1 MDKEKQEE
9 VLKYLLGRIYRAD
22 KHKNQ
27 LDARLKNIAERRQME
42 NLPAEDEPTS
52 IRYWISDIECRIL
65 DQKKEIDQAIAQVMD
80 IIDYLPINSIER
92 QICELRHIDF
102 KPWGAISAEI
112 PMSRSQV
119 NRRYKAAVKF
129 LLKNQRIQSIAAEHE
144 DEYDTYV
151 HGKWAKKKVGIQAR
165 KTSSEK
171 NLEKDQGENKAG
183 HLFFSGCFQKGSG

>member
-27 LDARLKNIAERRQME
+27 LDARLKNIAERRLME

-102 KPWGAISAEI
+102 KSWGAISAEI

-151 HGKWAKKKVGIQAR
+151 HGKWVKEESGG
-165 KTSSEK
+165 TSP
-171 NLEKDQGENKAG
+171 ENKFRKKAG
-183 HLFFSGCFQKGSG
+183 KKSGEK

>member
-27 LDARLKNIAERRQME
+27 LDARLKNIAARRQTE

-52 IRYWISDIECRIL
+52 VRYWISDIECRIL

-119 NRRYKAAVKF
+119 NKRYKAAVN
-129 LLKNQRIQSIAAEHE
+129 LLLENQRVQNIAVEHE
-144 DEYDTYV
+144 DEYDTYM
-151 HGKWAKKKVGIQAR
+151 HGKGAKKKNRG
-165 KTSSEK
+165 KSP
-171 NLEKDQGENKAG
+171 ENKYRKN
-183 HLFFSGCFQKGSG
+183 SGKKTRGK

>member
-27 LDARLKNIAERRQME
+27 LDARLKNIAERRLME

-80 IIDYLPINSIER
+80 IINYLPINSIER

-119 NRRYKAAVKF
+119 YKRHRNALKI
-129 LLKNQRIQSIAAEHE
+129 LLSNQRIQSMTAEYE
-144 DEYDTYV
+144 GEYDAY
-151 HGKWAKKKVGIQAR
+151 IQGR
-165 KTSSEK
+165 GQK
-171 NLEKDQGENKAG
+171 N
-183 HLFFSGCFQKGSG
+183 

>member
-27 LDARLKNIAERRQME
+27 LDARLKNIAARRQME

-119 NRRYKAAVKF
+119 YKRHRNALKI
-129 LLKNQRIQSIAAEHE
+129 LLSNQRIQSMTAEYE
-144 DEYDTYV
+144 GEYDAY
-151 HGKWAKKKVGIQAR
+151 IQGR
-165 KTSSEK
+165 GQK
-171 NLEKDQGENKAG
+171 N
-183 HLFFSGCFQKGSG
+183 

>member
-129 LLKNQRIQSIAAEHE
+129 LLKISAYRVLQRNMRMNMIHTCMGNGQ
-144 DEYDTYV
+144 
-151 HGKWAKKKVGIQAR
+151 KKKVGIQAR

>member
-22 KHKNQ
+22 KHKKQ
-27 LDARLKNIAERRQME
+27 MDVRLKNIAARRQME
-42 NLPAEDEPTS
+42 VEAFPAEDDPAS
-52 IRYWISDIECRIL
+52 IKYWISDIESRIL
-65 DQKKEIDQAIAQVMD
+65 GQKKEIDRAIVQVMD

-102 KPWGAISAEI
+102 KPWGAIAAEI

-119 NRRYKAAVKF
+119 YRRYKAALNL
-129 LLKNQRIQSIAAEHE
+129 LLKNQRIQNIAAEHE

-151 HGKWAKKKVGIQAR
+151 HGEGGGTRQENK
-165 KTSSEK
+165 SEK
-171 NLEKDQGENKAG
+171 KFRSKTRGK
-183 HLFFSGCFQKGSG
+183 